1 MTQTPVRKVT
11 FAEFLDY
18 DAADHRIELENGE
31 IITMPTGSPLHI
43 AIIRFLFTTLENE
56 IKGNHL
62 PFEIFPGGIGVRTG
76 LRTSREPD
84 LCILHREEWDA
95 LRKQNPLSAIVE
107 RPPLLVVEVVSPGN
121 GNRDRPK
128 GALRD
133 RDYHTKRREYAE
145 MGIPEYW
152 IVDPEEQK
160 MVLCVVVGQSYQL
173 TELQGQSLIR
183 STLLPQLVLRAEQL
197 FNLEHPPKAVVTFLR
212 G

>member
-1 MTQTPVRKVT
+1 MTQTPVKKVT

-18 DAADHRIELENGE
+18 DAPDHRLELEDGE

-56 IKGNHL
+56 IKANHL

-84 LCILHREEWDA
+84 LCILHREDWDA

-121 GNRDRPK
+121 IN
-128 GALRD
+128 RD

-152 IVDPEEQK
+152 IVDPAEQK
-160 MVLCVVVGQSYQL
+160 VVLCVLVGQSYQL
-173 TELQGQSLIR
+173 TELAGQSLIR
-183 STLLPQLVLRAEQL
+183 STLLPQLVLTAEQL
-197 FNLEHPPKAVVTFLR
+197 FNL
-212 G
+212 

>member
-1 MTQTPVRKVT
+1 MTQTPVKKVT

-18 DAADHRIELENGE
+18 DAVDHRIELEDGE

-56 IKGNHL
+56 IKANHL

-84 LCILHREEWDA
+84 LCILHREDWDA

-121 GNRDRPK
+121 IN
-128 GALRD
+128 RD

-152 IVDPEEQK
+152 IVDPAEQK
-160 MVLCVVVGQSYQL
+160 VVLCVLVGQSYQL
-173 TELQGQSLIR
+173 TELAGQSLIR
-183 STLLPQLVLRAEQL
+183 STLLPQLVLTAEQL
-197 FNLEHPPKAVVTFLR
+197 FNL
-212 G
+212 

>member
-1 MTQTPVRKVT
+1 MTQTPFKKVT

-18 DAADHRIELENGE
+18 DAPDHRLELEDGE

-56 IKGNHL
+56 IKANHL

-84 LCILHREEWDA
+84 LCILHREDWDA

-121 GNRDRPK
+121 IN
-128 GALRD
+128 RD

-152 IVDPEEQK
+152 IVDPAEQK
-160 MVLCVVVGQSYQL
+160 VVLCVLVGQSYQL
-173 TELQGQSLIR
+173 TELAGQSLIR
-183 STLLPQLVLRAEQL
+183 STLLPQLVLTAEQL
-197 FNLEHPPKAVVTFLR
+197 FNL
-212 G
+212 

>member
-56 IKGNHL
+56 IKVNHL
-62 PFEIFPGGIGVRTG
+62 PFEIFLGGIGVRTG
-76 LRTSREPD
+76 LRTSRELD
-84 LCILHREEWDA
+84 LCILHREDWDA

-107 RPPLLVVEVVSPGN
+107 RLPLLVVEVVSPGN
-121 GNRDRPK
+121 VN
-128 GALRD
+128 RD

-152 IVDPEEQK
+152 IIDPEEHK
-160 MVLCVVVGQSYQL
+160 VVLCVLVGQSYQL
-173 TELQGQSLIR
+173 TELAGQSLIR
-183 STLLPQLVLRAEQL
+183 STLLPQLVLTAEQL
-197 FNLEHPPKAVVTFLR
+197 FNL
-212 G
+212 